1 MNISKREAFLLFFVG
16 LIGIVGALY
25 MFVISPLAK
34 ELSNNK
40 FNYESLQNQKTMIE
54 SALPTKTKLQTKLD
68 NQLADVAT
76 EMNKIQQPI
85 NEAEFE
91 HWVLPLTTKYNMKV
105 ISTEFSEPEIV
116 IPMALVT
123 YPISYEYDIKTLVDA
138 FNNVP
143 PTIDETPYTE
153 SMLLL
158 SHYKYVVDTTYARY
172 LYFLNDVTS
181 WDTSIYISA
190 SSYDFTS
197 NEATFE
203 FDVYAVEQLIENN
216 DMDYTKDFDASGTG
230 TGNTGEVAHPDLG
243 SK

>member
-16 LIGIVGALY
+16 LIGIVGVLY

-40 FNYESLQNQKTMIE
+40 NYYESLQSQKTMIDI
-54 SALPTKTKLQTKLD
+54 SLPTKDKLQIKLD
-68 NQLADVAT
+68 NLLTDVAT

-105 ISTEFSEPEIV
+105 KSTEFSEPEIV
-116 IPMALVT
+116 VPMALTT

-138 FNNVP
+138 FNNVV
-143 PTIDETPYTE
+143 PTTDETPYTE

-172 LYFLNDVTS
+172 LYFLNDVS
-181 WDTSIYISA
+181 AWDTSIYVTA
-190 SSYDFTS
+190 SSFDFTS
-197 NEATFE
+197 GEATFE
-203 FDVYAVEQLIENN
+203 FDVYAIEQLIEE
-216 DMDYTKDFDASGTG
+216 DSMDYTKDFDASGTG
-230 TGNTGEVAHPDLG
+230 TGNTSEVAHPELG
-243 SK
+243 TK